1 MFFFKPTVLAVVSII
16 GVAAFAASN
25 AAETD
30 KNVAIVN
37 GVPIPQA
44 RMDFVVKMQ
53 QAQGQKDSE
62 EMRKQ
67 LREALI
73 SREIVTQE
81 AIKKGLDK
89 SVDYQTQMDLAKQQ
103 VLVNAYL
110 EDYLKTHEPT
120 EADLKAE
127 YEAVKKEQY
136 DPNAKEYKVR
146 HILIKTPTK
155 PDAKAEAA
163 AKKKAEGLLAQLK
176 KGAKFDELAKKYSD
190 DAGSKVKGGE
200 LDWTDGANLVK
211 PFGDAMKAMSKG
223 ETSKTLVKTQYGYH
237 ILRLDDVRSV
247 DFPAYEQVKDDVAK
261 QLLAKQRDKLI
272 EDLRKAAKVE

>member
-1 MFFFKPTVLAVVSII
+1 MVFFKPTVLAVLSITGI
-16 GVAAFAASN
+16 VALTACN
-25 AAETD
+25 AQETG

-62 EMRKQ
+62 ETRKQ
-67 LREALI
+67 LREALV

-120 EADLKAE
+120 EVDLKAE
-127 YEAVKKEQY
+127 YEAVKKGQY
-136 DPNAKEYKVR
+136 DPNGKEYKVR

-155 PDAKAEAA
+155 DDPKAQAA
-163 AKKKAEGLLAQLK
+163 AKKKADGILAQLQ
-176 KGAKFDELAKKYSD
+176 KGAKFDELAKKNSD
-190 DAGSKVKGGE
+190 DAGSKAKGGE

-211 PFGDAMKAMSKG
+211 PFAEAMKALGKG
-223 ETSKTLVKTQYGYH
+223 ETSKAPVRTQYGFH
-237 ILRLDDVRSV
+237 IIRLDDVRPV
-247 DFPAYEQVKDDVAK
+247 EFPPFDQVKDEVSK

>member
-1 MFFFKPTVLAVVSII
+1 MVFLKSTALAVLSLTGI
-16 GVAAFAASN
+16 VALTACN
-25 AAETD
+25 AEEPG
-30 KNVAIVN
+30 KNMAVVN

-73 SREIVTQE
+73 TREIVTQE
-81 AIKKGLDK
+81 AVRKGLDK
-89 SVDYQTQMDLAKQQ
+89 GVDYQTQMDLAKQQ
-103 VLVNAYL
+103 VLVNAFI
-110 EDYLKTHEPT
+110 EDYLKSHEPT

-127 YEAVKKEQY
+127 YEAVKKEQF

-146 HILIKTPTK
+146 HILINTPK
-155 PDAKAEAA
+155 KDDPKAQAA
-163 AKKKAEGLLAQLK
+163 AKKKAEGLLAQVQ

-211 PFGDAMKAMSKG
+211 PFADAMKTLGKG
-223 ETSKTLVKTQYGYH
+223 ETYKTLVQTQYGYH
-237 ILRLDDVRSV
+237 IIRVDDVREPQ
-247 DFPAYEQVKDDVAK
+247 FPPFEQVKDEVAK
-261 QLLAKQRDKLI
+261 QLIGKQRDKAI

>member
-1 MFFFKPTVLAVVSII
+1 MVFFKPTVLAVVSII

-223 ETSKTLVKTQYGYH
+223 ETTKTLVKTQYGYH